1 MPGVLHCAGGPGTDN
16 ADYVHLIRQW
26 VEKDIAPERVIF
38 EKKEKGITIL
48 TRPVYAYP
56 KVAVY
61 DGKGDPSK
69 ESSFILKK

>member
-1 MPGVLHCAGGPGTDN
+1 MPGVLHCAGGPGADH

-38 EKKEKGITIL
+38 EKKEKGKTTM